1 MHFARLGNPEDS
13 TGGQASGGRD
23 ARDAPFE
30 LH

>member
-1 MHFARLGNPEDS
+1 MPFAHLGNPQVS

-23 ARDAPFE
+23 AWDAPFE